1 MFGLGM
7 QELIVILVVALLVIG
22 PKKLPDIARAIGRAL
37 REFRNATDD
46 IKQNFNMDS
55 SIDLDP
61 RPNLNS
67 AEKEKTETP
76 EAPPKIEEKTKE
88 E

>member
-7 QELIVILVVALLVIG
+7 QELILILVVALLIIG
-22 PKKLPDIARAIGRAL
+22 PKKLPDIARAIGRAM

-46 IKQNFNMDS
+46 IKQNLHLDS
-55 SIDLDP
+55 SIDLEP
-61 RPNLNS
+61 RTDLRPVEPQTTENQ
-67 AEKEKTETP
+67 EMQTET
-76 EAPPKIEEKTKE
+76 EEKTKE

>member
-22 PKKLPDIARAIGRAL
+22 PKKLPDIARAIGKAM

-61 RPNLNS
+61 RPNLYS
-67 AEKEKTETP
+67 AEKEKTETNEEQP
-76 EAPPKIEEKTKE
+76 EVEEKKKE

>member
-7 QELIVILVVALLVIG
+7 QELIVILGVALLVIG
-22 PKKLPDIARAIGRAL
+22 PKKLPDIARAIGRAM

-61 RPNLNS
+61 QPNLYS
-67 AEKEKTETP
+67 AEKEKPETP
-76 EAPPKIEEKTKE
+76 EEQPEIEEKKE